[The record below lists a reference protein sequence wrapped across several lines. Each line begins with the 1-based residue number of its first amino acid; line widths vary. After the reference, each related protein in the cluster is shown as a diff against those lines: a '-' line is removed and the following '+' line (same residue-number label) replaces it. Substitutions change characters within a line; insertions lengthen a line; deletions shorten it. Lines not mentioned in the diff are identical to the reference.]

1 MELGVVTLSI
11 GFMDFLTVLRF
22 IKEIGGTTMELSTAD
37 GVHNN
42 TLDFTPKGRSSIV
55 DAVRSEG
62 LSITSL
68 GGYSDFTI
76 SDPDELR
83 KQFEN
88 IEWYCQLA
96 VDLKVKIVRVMAGNA
111 KEGLSQSQ
119 MVDNIISGF
128 KVAAKIAEKYGVI
141 LALENHGTVV
151 NDGPTLL
158 RVAESVGSPNFR
170 VTMDTGNFCWYTDN
184 TVDEAYRYFEQV
196 APYVANVHLKDLVV
210 GDDNKVKFVPLGEGL
225 LDYRRI
231 IDILDGV
238 GYQGAL
244 LCEYEGMGDPRVLI
258 ADGIFTRDE
267 FVNELQSGTR
277 RSLVHLRSVMGA

>member
-1 MELGVVTLSI
+1 MKLGVVTLSI

-22 IKEIGGTTMELSTAD
+22 IKDIGGKTMELSTAD
-37 GVHNN
+37 GVHNG
-42 TLDFTPKGRSSIV
+42 TLDFTAKGRSLIV
-55 DAVRSEG
+55 DAVRAEG
-62 LSITSL
+62 LSIASL
-68 GGYSDFTI
+68 GGYSDFTL

-83 KQFEN
+83 KQFDR

-96 VDLKVKIVRVMAGNA
+96 VDLNVKIVRVMAGNI
-111 KEGLSQSQ
+111 KEGLSQSE

-128 KVAAKIAEKYGVI
+128 KAAARIAEKHGVI

-151 NDGPTLL
+151 NDGPTLFKI
-158 RVAESVGSPNFR
+158 AELVGSPNFR

-184 TVDEAYRYFEQV
+184 TIEEAYGYFEQV
-196 APYVANVHLKDLVV
+196 APYVANVHLKDLVIT
-210 GDDNKVKFVPLGEGL
+210 DDRKVKFVPLGEGL

-231 IDILDGV
+231 IDILDNV

-267 FVNELQSGTR
+267 FVNELKSGTE
-277 RSLVHLRSVMGA
+277 RSLAHLRSMMGV